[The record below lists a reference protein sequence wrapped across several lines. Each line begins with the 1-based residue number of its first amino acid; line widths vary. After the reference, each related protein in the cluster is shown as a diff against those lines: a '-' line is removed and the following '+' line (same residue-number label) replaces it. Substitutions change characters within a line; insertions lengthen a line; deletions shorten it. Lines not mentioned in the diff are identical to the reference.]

1 MLHLSLALPLLR
13 DPRAFQLVAG
23 RDHLMVLDVVA
34 AQAFQMVCDLFS
46 RGCLWRHR
54 VYLSVGLL
62 WEPTGVLIHSSL
74 LTVSGLLLHEVQH
87 LCGNRAR
94 RVLFHLLRAPARWW
108 LFVLLFLL

>member
-46 RGCLWRHR
+46 RGCLGRHWFTFTIRRIVVGTNWRT
-54 VYLSVGLL
+54 YSL
-62 WEPTGVLIHSSL
+62 EPADGF
-74 LTVSGLLLHEVQH
+74 GF
-87 LCGNRAR
+87 A
-94 RVLFHLLRAPARWW
+94 AA
-108 LFVLLFLL
+108 